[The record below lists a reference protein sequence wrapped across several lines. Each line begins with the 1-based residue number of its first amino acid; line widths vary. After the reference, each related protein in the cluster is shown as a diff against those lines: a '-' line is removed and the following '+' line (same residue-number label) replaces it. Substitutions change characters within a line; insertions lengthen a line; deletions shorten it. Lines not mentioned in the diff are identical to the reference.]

1 MSILNLSSLG
11 KIFNT
16 SSKKGSGKKSIS
28 EKMNRKLA
36 LDSLEARVLLSVT
49 PNNASELLVN
59 TEYSTNQSTYTNGN
73 AISVDDDGDYVVTW
87 TRGDNIYKDTTY
99 GNVGWFTQD
108 DELVFFTDRNFIDG
122 NYTDDLGQTHDIELV
137 PY

>member
-1 MSILNLSSLG
+1 MSILNLSSLS
-11 KIFNT
+11 KIFNA

-59 TEYSTNQSTYTNGN
+59 TEYSTILTAG
-73 AISVDDDGDYVVTW
+73 
-87 TRGDNIYKDTTY
+87 
-99 GNVGWFTQD
+99 
-108 DELVFFTDRNFIDG
+108 
-122 NYTDDLGQTHDIELV
+122 
-137 PY
+137 P